1 MDFDTQP
8 SVKSDVSVMYIFK
21 NLFYL
26 KFYLITVFCFD
37 IFYYFE
43 AQMIWQIFQN
53 LFIEFKM

>member
-1 MDFDTQP
+1 LTQP

-43 AQMIWQIFQN
+43 TQMIWQIFQN

>member
-1 MDFDTQP
+1 
-8 SVKSDVSVMYIFK
+8 MYIFK

-43 AQMIWQIFQN
+43 AQMIGQIFQN